1 MTKKLSTRLLYGLL
15 ISILVLMTGFLGL
28 GVRAFESATTTGF
41 IFLTAFGILLV
52 IVPLYFILRRP
63 VAGTAM
69 EQKIRGLLSAR
80 SWQVPGH
87 MATGR
92 KDRPRPL
99 EPGQVRAAVADERQ
113 GKQLA
118 GSHAIGPE
126 PIASE
131 TLRG

>member
-15 ISILVLMTGFLGL
+15 ISIIVLMTGFLGL

-41 IFLTAFGILLV
+41 IFLAAFGILLV
-52 IVPLYFILRRP
+52 ILPLYFILRRP

-69 EQKIRGLLSAR
+69 EQKIRGLLLAR
-80 SWQVPGH
+80 SGQVAGYITPW
-87 MATGR
+87 R
-92 KDRPRPL
+92 KDRRRPL
-99 EPGQVRAAVADERQ
+99 VQGQVGTVVAHERRN
-113 GKQLA
+113 KQLA
-118 GSHAIGPE
+118 GSQAIGPE